1 MSNIVDVN
9 IQELAN
15 LDNVRVFKDIV
26 IYLAAFAKLN
36 IIHWYIVAK
45 AIAVFVEREIQ

>member
-15 LDNVRVFKDIV
+15 LGNVGVFKDIV

-36 IIHWYIVAK
+36 IIYRYIVAK
-45 AIAVFVEREIQ
+45 TIAIFIEREI